1 MRSSQLSLFT
11 DANETGLAARRRRK
25 PKRIAS
31 DTGAQRIDTS
41 PVSGELSWVCPLRFE
56 EVSRSERG
64 GLWDEMVRAHHY
76 LGYHSLVGTQLKYL
90 IWSRDGRLLAATAW
104 NSAVWKLRA
113 RDAAIG
119 WNAAERRRH
128 LHRLANNSRFLI
140 FPWVRVPHLASHLLA
155 RQIPILRTDW
165 QSRTG
170 AALALLET
178 FVDPQRF
185 SGASYKA
192 ANWIH
197 VGATRGFAKEGRRF
211 RFHGQTKEVF
221 VYPLTSDVHQALGC
235 DKAPLFPLTHRYFLS
250 LTEFHTRRE
259 EMQLQHT
266 GWNPKLPPP
275 FDLTDDDLKQLT
287 EEFRRY
293 HALFRDCFGRVE
305 HEPLS
310 RCYVQGLMSPLPRK
324 SMEPIAL
331 SLMGTK
337 RVVALQRFINAGAW
351 DVEDLAQRHRQEAA
365 KTVADPLG
373 VFSTDGCDFPKKGKE
388 SVGVARQYCGP
399 LGKTDNCQAG
409 VFLAYSS
416 PKGYALLDR
425 RLYLPES
432 WFAEEQKKRWE
443 ACRIPESTTFKT
455 KPELALEMIRQAHAS
470 GLFPA
475 RWVTGDD
482 SFGGIP
488 AFRDGLPQ
496 DLHYLLDIP
505 CNTLVWTKRPETHI
519 PHYSG
524 MGQPPKNL
532 RLKKGQP
539 QARQVDAIAR
549 DPSIRW
555 QRVTLAEGAKGPIEA
570 EVARLRVMERRNK
583 LPGQELWLFLRRS
596 LADGQIKYAFSNAPA
611 DIPFKEMIRVST
623 LRWPIEQCFQ
633 EGKSEIG
640 MDHYEHRSWPAWHR
654 HMTFVFVAQLF
665 LLRMRHTFK
674 KKSRPDVPPGVPHDG
689 GGPAD
694 ENVQPE
700 IRPRHAP
707 LLSETKPCGLRVP
720 S

>member
-1 MRSSQLSLFT
+1 MTASQLALFAHASEPENVT
-11 DANETGLAARRRRK
+11 RRRRK
-25 PKRIAS
+25 PKAIAW
-31 DTGAQRIDTS
+31 DIGAPYIDTS
-41 PVSGELSWVCPLRFE
+41 PLTVALPEVRPLRFE
-56 EVSRSERG
+56 EVSRTDRA
-64 GLWDEMVRAHHY
+64 GLWDEWVRAYHY
-76 LGYHSLVGTQLKYL
+76 LGYHTLVGAHLKYL
-90 IWSRDGRLLAATAW
+90 IWSRDNRLLAATGW

-113 RDAAIG
+113 RDVAIG
-119 WNAAERRRH
+119 WNAAQRQRH
-128 LHRLANNSRFLI
+128 LQRLANNSRFLI

-155 RQIPILRTDW
+155 RQVPVLRADW
-165 QSRTG
+165 QRRTG
-170 AALALLET
+170 VSLVLLET

-197 VGATRGFAKEGRRF
+197 VGATRGFIKEGRRF
-211 RFHGQTKEVF
+211 RFHGQPKEVF
-221 VYPLTSDVHQALGC
+221 LYPLTSNVHQVLGS
-235 DKAPLFPLTHRYFLS
+235 DKAPLFALTHPYLLS
-250 LTEFHTRRE
+250 LTEFHQRRE
-259 EMQLQHT
+259 KMQLQHA

-275 FDLTDDDLKQLT
+275 FELTDDDLKQLT
-287 EEFRRY
+287 EEFRHY
-293 HALFRDCFGRVE
+293 HDLFGDCFGRVE

-310 RCYVQGLMSPLPRK
+310 RCYLQGLMSPLTRK
-324 SMEPIAL
+324 SMEPIAI
-331 SLMGTK
+331 SLMGTS
-337 RVVALQRFINAGAW
+337 RVMALQRFISAGVW

-388 SVGVARQYCGP
+388 SVGVARQHCGP

-425 RLYLPES
+425 RLYLPQS
-432 WFAEEQKKRWE
+432 WFAEEQKERWKT
-443 ACRIPESTTFKT
+443 CRIPDETTFKT

-482 SFGGIP
+482 AFGGIP
-488 AFRDGLPQ
+488 TFRDGLPH
-496 DLHYLLDIP
+496 DLYYLLDIP
-505 CNTLVWTKRPETHI
+505 CSTWVWTERPDTHI
-519 PHYSG
+519 PRYSG
-524 MGQPPKNL
+524 MGPPPKNL

-539 QARQVDAIAR
+539 PPRRVDAIAQ
-549 DPSIRW
+549 DPSVRW
-555 QRVTLAEGAKGPIEA
+555 QRLTLAEGAKGPIQA
-570 EVARLRVMERRNK
+570 EVARLRVVERRDD

-611 DIPFKEMIRVST
+611 DIPFQEMIRVST

-665 LLRMRHTFK
+665 LLRMRHVFK
-674 KKSRPDVPPGVPHDG
+674 KKVQRSRCHRY
-689 GGPAD
+689 A
-694 ENVQPE
+694 
-700 IRPRHAP
+700 A
-707 LLSETKPCGLRVP
+707 
-720 S
+720 